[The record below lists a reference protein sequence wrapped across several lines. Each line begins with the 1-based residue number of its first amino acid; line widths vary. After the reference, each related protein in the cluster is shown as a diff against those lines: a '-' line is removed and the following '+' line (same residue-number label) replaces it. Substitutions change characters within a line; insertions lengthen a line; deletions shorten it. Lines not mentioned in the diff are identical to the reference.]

1 MSRFVSD
8 QNKVLGIFESGTY
21 ASPLRDTVTTG
32 SSFWFG
38 QVTENTI
45 DDDEGTIESR
55 FLGTGNRN
63 FDQLVPG
70 PRNVTGTTEFN
81 PQNMRMLFWAIGSTQ
96 SVSGLNSEHSVSEI
110 NLDVRQ
116 NPYTSGTFNPPISF
130 TLEDSKQSIGVGRNF
145 IREVRGVT
153 PNKVALT
160 MTQSEKAKISMD
172 WIGQTLLFKS
182 GATTTLTEVE
192 GRPYLWNHGTLTING
207 SIINTVK
214 ETVYTIDNSIEPQ
227 HYMNGSRDIAV
238 PQVMNRIH
246 TVDVTLDWEGTQS
259 EMLYNEFYKG
269 GSVFNLT
276 LDMNADGVGD
286 AGSQH
291 TILYM
296 SGCFMASTP
305 GIPSPAEG
313 LNEVSLIIRPETVA
327 GSEWSSVNFLEASG
341 IFGPY

>member
-1 MSRFVSD
+1 MSRFVAD
-8 QNKVLGIFESGTY
+8 QNKLLGIFESGTY
-21 ASPLRDTVTTG
+21 AFPLTG
-32 SSFWFG
+32 SSFWLG
-38 QVTENTI
+38 QVLSNDIE
-45 DDDEGTIESR
+45 DDEGTIESR

-81 PQNMRMLFWAIGSTQ
+81 PQNMRLLFWAIGSTI
-96 SVSGLNSEHSVSEI
+96 SVSGEPNSEHSVSEV

-116 NPYTSGTFNPPISF
+116 NPFTSGTFNPPISF
-130 TLEDSKQSIGVGRNF
+130 TLEDSKQSIGTGRNF

-160 MTQSEKAKISMD
+160 MSQGEKAKISMD
-172 WIGQTLLFKS
+172 WIGQTLFFRS
-182 GATTTLTEVE
+182 GATTNLTEVE
-192 GRPYLWNHGTLTING
+192 GRPYLWNHATLTING
-207 SIINTVK
+207 TIINTVK

-238 PQVMNRIH
+238 PQLMNRVH

-259 EMLYNEFYKG
+259 ELLYNEFYKG
-269 GSVFNLT
+269 GSIFNMV
-276 LDMNADGVGD
+276 LDMNADGVGA

-291 TILYM
+291 ATIVM
-296 SGCFMASTP
+296 SGCFMQSTP

-313 LNEVSLIIRPETVA
+313 LNEVTLTIRPETIT
-327 GSEWSSVNFLEASG
+327 GSEWSSANFLEASG
-341 IFGPY
+341 LFGPY

>member
-1 MSRFVSD
+1 MSRFVAD
-8 QNKVLGIFESGTY
+8 QNKVLGLFESGTY
-21 ASPLRDTVTTG
+21 AVPLVG

-38 QVTENTI
+38 QVLDNTI
-45 DDDEGTIESR
+45 DDNEGTIESR
-55 FLGTGNRN
+55 FLGTGDRN

-70 PRNVTGTTEFN
+70 PRNVTGITEFN

-96 SVSGLNSEHSVSEI
+96 SVSGANSVHSVSEI
-110 NLDVRQ
+110 NLDVGQ
-116 NPYTSGTFNPPISF
+116 SPFTSGTFNPPISF
-130 TLEDSKQSIGVGRNF
+130 TLEDSKQSLGTGRNF

-160 MTQSEKAKISMD
+160 MTQSEKAKMTMD

-182 GATTTLTEVE
+182 GATTALTEVA

-207 SIINTVK
+207 SVINTVK

-238 PQVMNRIH
+238 PQLMNRIH
-246 TVDVTLDWEGTQS
+246 TVDLTLDWEGTQS

-269 GSVFNLT
+269 GSIFNMT
-276 LDMNADGVGD
+276 LDMNADGTGD

-291 TILYM
+291 ATIYM

-313 LNEVSLIIRPETVA
+313 LNEVTLIIRPETVT
-327 GSEWSSVNFLEASG
+327 GSEWSSTNFIEASG
-341 IFGPY
+341 LFGPY